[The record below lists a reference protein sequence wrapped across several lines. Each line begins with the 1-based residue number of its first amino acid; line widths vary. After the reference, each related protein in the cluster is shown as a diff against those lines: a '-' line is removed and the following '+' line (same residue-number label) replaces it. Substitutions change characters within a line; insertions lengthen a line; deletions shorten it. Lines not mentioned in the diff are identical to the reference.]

1 LPKIILLTILVEQK
15 GGNWRVGQEDEK
27 KLKGGRI
34 GDIEKIKGEG
44 EGEGEGRKKG
54 RF

>member
-1 LPKIILLTILVEQK
+1 LVESK

-27 KLKGGRI
+27 KLKGGRN
-34 GDIEKIKGEG
+34 GDIEKMKGEG
-44 EGEGEGRKKG
+44 EGRRKG